1 VDNLV
6 NNGRTMCMS
15 WAFYLQIEFQIF
27 VGGVVL
33 LVVYGRSRVGAL
45 IIAVGLVIYSWTI
58 NMVYSQ

>member
-1 VDNLV
+1 MDNLV